1 MTQCQVFMLTWHIG
15 AATSAYG
22 KRGSLERHLGP
33 CRHMVAAL
41 GGLGV
46 RWPLWRYLSLIGI
59 TLCEITTW
67 YAIPC
72 TSSQELPSN
81 FACVISP
88 PQLWSPFSHNLFH
101 EISVS
106 SEFYFDISAPQLC
119 LYACQASNEWL
130 RASWGSKLSPR
141 GRFQWDQLQ
150 IAESVC

>member
-1 MTQCQVFMLTWHIG
+1 MFGRCDSTYDSMSSFYADVTYRRCHVSIRQTGFPRTPSRPM
-15 AATSAYG
+15 SPYG
-22 KRGSLERHLGP
+22 GGFGRFGGRTDGRCDAIHLLLGSLYAKFQLG
-33 CRHMVAAL
+33 
-41 GGLGV
+41 
-46 RWPLWRYLSLIGI
+46 
-59 TLCEITTW
+59 T

-130 RASWGSKLSPR
+130 RAS
-141 GRFQWDQLQ
+141 
-150 IAESVC
+150 